1 LLLLFPPR
9 ASIFKSSEPDV
20 AFARL
25 CAAPVFAARLQ
36 GEDDFMRK
44 VLFLFGILDDRDI
57 EWMISTGRV
66 TTVPSGTVLIEQERP
81 LDSVFVVLDGVLSVR
96 ILQKGAGRELARL
109 HAGEVVGE
117 MSFVDSRP
125 PSATVT
131 ALENTRV
138 LAIPRAELRRRLGDS
153 GFAARFY
160 HALALF
166 LADRL
171 RATSAG
177 YGVGEP
183 QQSPVPDA
191 VEIDPLILDHVSVAG
206 MRFDHMLRRLSN
218 R

>member
-1 LLLLFPPR
+1 
-9 ASIFKSSEPDV
+9 
-20 AFARL
+20 
-25 CAAPVFAARLQ
+25 
-36 GEDDFMRK
+36 MRK

-66 TTVPSGTVLIEQERP
+66 TTAPPGTVLIGQGRP

-96 ILQKGAGRELARL
+96 ILQEGGGRELARL

-183 QQSPVPDA
+183 QQPPVPDA
-191 VEIDPLILDHVSVAG
+191 VEIDPLILDRVSVAG

>member
-1 LLLLFPPR
+1 
-9 ASIFKSSEPDV
+9 
-20 AFARL
+20 
-25 CAAPVFAARLQ
+25 
-36 GEDDFMRK
+36 MRK
-44 VLFLFGILDDRDI
+44 VLFLFGILDDQDI

-66 TTVPSGTVLIEQERP
+66 TTAPSGSVLIEQGRP
-81 LDSVFVVLDGVLSVR
+81 LDSVFVVLDGVLSVK
-96 ILQKGAGRELARL
+96 LHQQDGERELAQL

-131 ALENTRV
+131 ALEKTRV
-138 LAIPRAELRRRLGDS
+138 LAIPCSELRRRLGDS

-160 HALALF
+160 RALALF

-177 YGVGEP
+177 YGAGEP
-183 QQSPVPDA
+183 HQPPVENA
-191 VEIDPLILDHVSVAG
+191 VEIDPLILDRVGIAG